1 MPPQAWV
8 CQKACKVCLAKRS
21 AVLTPNF
28 EHLVKEL
35 QHLPGVGQKTAQRM
49 ALQLL
54 AKKRPQGISLAQA
67 LDTAMRDI
75 IECRYCHSFSDDD
88 VCPICTDSRRDE
100 SILCVVESA
109 SDVMAIE
116 QSGAYRGRYFV
127 LGGHLSPI
135 DGIGADDL
143 HIDELIFRLK
153 NEPIQELI
161 LATGAT
167 VEGQTTAFFINDVAR
182 PHVKKITR
190 LAQGIPIGGEL
201 EYVDSLTLHQ
211 ALQNRAF
218 I

>member
-1 MPPQAWV
+1 M
-8 CQKACKVCLAKRS
+8 
-21 AVLTPNF
+21 LTPNF

-35 QHLPGVGQKTAQRM
+35 QHLPGVGQKSAQRM

-54 AKKRPQGISLAQA
+54 AKKRLQGISLAEA
-67 LDTAMRDI
+67 LDNAMRNI
-75 IECRYCHSFSDDD
+75 VECRHCHSFSDDEI
-88 VCPICTDSRRDE
+88 CPICADPRRDD
-100 SILCVVESA
+100 SLLCVVESA

-116 QSGAYRGRYFV
+116 QSGAYRGKYFV

-135 DGIGADDL
+135 DGINADDL

-153 NEPIQELI
+153 NEFITELI

-167 VEGQTTAFFINDVAR
+167 VEGQTTAFFINDAAR
-182 PHVKKITR
+182 PHVEKITR

>member
-1 MPPQAWV
+1 M
-8 CQKACKVCLAKRS
+8 
-21 AVLTPNF
+21 LTPKF
-28 EHLVKEL
+28 DHLVKQL
-35 QHLPGVGQKTAQRM
+35 QHLPGVGQKSAQRM

-54 AKKRPQGISLAQA
+54 SKKRLQGIQLAQA
-67 LDTAMRDI
+67 LDSAMRDI
-75 IECRYCHSFSDDD
+75 MECSHCHSFSDDEI
-88 VCPICTDSRRDE
+88 CPICADARRDE
-100 SILCVVESA
+100 SLLCVVESA

-135 DGIGADDL
+135 DGINADDL
-143 HIDELIFRLK
+143 HIDELLFRLK

-167 VEGQTTAFFINDVAR
+167 VEGQTTAFFITDAAR
-182 PHVKKITR
+182 AHVEKITR
-190 LAQGIPIGGEL
+190 LAQGIPMGGEL